1 MCYKY
6 YSQQYELNP
15 LQLKLIIDVAIYYD
29 KAQEKMFQLTQKA
42 ANADQIAVGKMAYFS
57 SEPES
62 STIIFLL

>member
-1 MCYKY
+1 LCYKY